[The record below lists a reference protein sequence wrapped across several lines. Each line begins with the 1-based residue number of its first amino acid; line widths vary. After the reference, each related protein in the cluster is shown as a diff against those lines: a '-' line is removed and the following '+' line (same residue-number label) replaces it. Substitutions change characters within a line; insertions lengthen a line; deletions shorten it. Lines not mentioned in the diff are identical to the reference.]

1 MCVDKNKN
9 EKKKKK
15 TTVKILRGEFKL
27 KHKKCDYTG
36 HFAKY
41 HNIFKVTTI

>member
-9 EKKKKK
+9 EKKKKLP
-15 TTVKILRGEFKL
+15 VKILRGGFKL
-27 KHKKCDYTG
+27 KHKQCNHTS

-41 HNIFKVTTI
+41 HNIFKVPTI